1 MIDLTMG
8 DVFNPVWNL
17 IRDRDQVY
25 IYGGMYIYLRR
36 VQMEQGVA
44 TQLHL
49 TLEFYYLSSKLKK
62 TNKGACTMSYN
73 RFVAALEDGTVKPYS
88 PDIKPLPTRIAGRK
102 FAVVLNGDVATAIV
116 LTAKGKIYAI
126 EGGRKGWR
134 LQPAECNKWIEDRC
148 FINTS
153 SRGTGIS
160 YTNAQGRG
168 GDAYHC
174 GSKLREVTEEEANGL
189 VVETMV

>member
-8 DVFNPVWNL
+8 DVFKPVFDL
-17 IRDRDQVY
+17 IKDRSQVY
-25 IYGGMYIYLRR
+25 IYGGMYIYLRKFL
-36 VQMEQGVA
+36 MEQGDRDN
-44 TQLHL
+44 LYL
-49 TLEFYYLSSKLKK
+49 TLDFYYLSSKLKK
-62 TNKGACTMSYN
+62 TGKGACTMSYK
-73 RFVAALEDGTVKPYS
+73 RFVEALEDGTVKPYS

-116 LTAKGKIYAI
+116 ITAKGKIYAI

-134 LQPAECNKWIEDRC
+134 IQPAECNRWIEDRC

-153 SRGTGIS
+153 SKGTGIS

-168 GDAYHC
+168 GDAYHY
-174 GSKLREVTEEEANGL
+174 GRKLREVSEEEANGL